1 VSSAHHGPNWYHARR
16 AALKR
21 AAYRC
26 ELPECGKSSR
36 LEVHHVTPQHAGGTN
51 EPENLRV
58 LCRKHHVREHATP
71 ATPEGAA
78 WGALVQ
84 ELAT

>member
-1 VSSAHHGPNWYHARR
+1 MSIAHHGPNWRNARR
-16 AALKR
+16 AALRR

-26 ELPECGKSSR
+26 ELPDCGKASR
-36 LEVHHVTPQHAGGTN
+36 LEVHHVTPLHAGGTN

-58 LCRKHHVREHATP
+58 LCRKHHVRAHYDAPTVERM
-71 ATPEGAA
+71 A
-78 WGALVQ
+78 WDGLVQ